1 MSQQDLPCTPPPK
14 RSRVGSFFS
23 HFGACF
29 VITRSLLKHTDLN
42 ITEFLSKILLFP
54 EDCASSG
61 LSQDP
66 SNNKKK
72 IIKYGNILLGVHFN
86 LRYSKLTSDY

>member
-1 MSQQDLPCTPPPK
+1 MIRTI
-14 RSRVGSFFS
+14 FYT
-23 HFGACF
+23 FGACC

-54 EDCASSG
+54 KDCASSD

-66 SNNKKK
+66 SNKKA
-72 IIKYGNILLGVHFN
+72 IY
-86 LRYSKLTSDY
+86 